1 MRVALTVLRAHL
13 IVIWPMN
20 ESENRLEEGKPVER
34 QLPFT
39 E

>member
-1 MRVALTVLRAHL
+1 MRVALTVLRARL

-20 ESENRLEEGKPVER
+20 ESENRRGEGKPVER
-34 QLPFT
+34 QLPFI